1 MSKRKK
7 HESSNSETKAV
18 KTKTG
23 KNNELKIVLSI
34 ITLGFILRMVYVF
47 ETTNSP
53 FYLNL
58 FSDSK
63 IYFDWANKMFTSGDW
78 VGDKIFFMSPGYP
91 YFLAFLFQLFGSSIL
106 AIRIVQVII
115 SSITIFIIYKSAEN
129 IFGQSSAIISA
140 FVAASYDIF
149 IFYSGAV
156 LGETIQVLIISVI
169 CFTLSRHENSESVN
183 RWFKIGI
190 MIGIAAL
197 FRANILLAGAGLLIY
212 LVLLLRKNN
221 TSNFKPALFLIIGIA
236 IPVLIVTA
244 RNYFVGKDLVMISSN
259 GGINFYIGNNENALG
274 VYVNPKGFEIFNDMP
289 GEKYAQK
296 ISGQKLMPSEV
307 SSYWYNQGLAFIVS
321 KPIDASIL
329 MFKKILFYF
338 GGDENPQSTNVNI
351 DFFREN
357 YSNVLKLPLINFQ
370 IILLSAITGIY
381 FASRNKKKIWYLISM
396 LFAIIIST
404 IIFFVIGRFRLV
416 AMPIFIIFSGYG
428 FFSTYQSILKK
439 EYSALLIPAGIISF
453 IIVMQFFFI
462 PKYNY
467 LNFDVWNNLADAEF
481 QNKHY
486 DAAISYAQKSI
497 SIKENEISFYLLA
510 NCLAAKGDFNEAI
523 IHYNLALKLNS
534 NSSMTYFNRGLLY
547 AQQGIFEDAVK
558 DFYKT
563 IEIDPMFGEAYRN
576 LAVIQFITENYEQ
589 ALKSFNKYLTLTE
602 DEQAKYTVKQD
613 IIEIEKRLRNKEV
626 KK

>member
-1 MSKRKK
+1 
-7 HESSNSETKAV
+7 
-18 KTKTG
+18 
-23 KNNELKIVLSI
+23 
-34 ITLGFILRMVYVF
+34 
-47 ETTNSP
+47 
-53 FYLNL
+53 
-58 FSDSK
+58 
-63 IYFDWANKMFTSGDW
+63 
-78 VGDKIFFMSPGYP
+78 
-91 YFLAFLFQLFGSSIL
+91 
-106 AIRIVQVII
+106 
-115 SSITIFIIYKSAEN
+115 
-129 IFGQSSAIISA
+129 
-140 FVAASYDIF
+140 
-149 IFYSGAV
+149 
-156 LGETIQVLIISVI
+156 
-169 CFTLSRHENSESVN
+169 
-183 RWFKIGI
+183 
-190 MIGIAAL
+190 
-197 FRANILLAGAGLLIY
+197 
-212 LVLLLRKNN
+212 
-221 TSNFKPALFLIIGIA
+221 
-236 IPVLIVTA
+236 
-244 RNYFVGKDLVMISSN
+244 
-259 GGINFYIGNNENALG
+259 
-274 VYVNPKGFEIFNDMP
+274 
-289 GEKYAQK
+289 
-296 ISGQKLMPSEV
+296 
-307 SSYWYNQGLAFIVS
+307 
-321 KPIDASIL
+321 
-329 MFKKILFYF
+329 
-338 GGDENPQSTNVNI
+338 
-351 DFFREN
+351 
-357 YSNVLKLPLINFQ
+357 
-370 IILLSAITGIY
+370 
-381 FASRNKKKIWYLISM
+381 M